1 MLRLI
6 NTLIV
11 GFIIYWG
18 LINIPNFMVYL
29 IIGTVAL
36 FLLKGK

>member
-11 GFIIYWG
+11 GFVIFWG
-18 LINIPNFMVYL
+18 LTNIPNFMVYL
-29 IIGTVAL
+29 IIGAVAL
-36 FLLKGK
+36 YFLRGK